1 MNRQEVIRLR
11 KLQRDILNGG
21 IISNNTQLS
30 IKMADLIE
38 ERIKNCL
45 K

>member
-21 IISNNTQLS
+21 IMSNNTQLS
-30 IKMADLIE
+30 IRMADLIE
-38 ERIKNCL
+38 KRIEKCL